1 MFLHFLTLMW
11 SVAFLCLAS
20 CLSYAVLSHVGLS
33 EVPVTYLGSLG
44 YFPAWGPE
52 LPDGRPSESL
62 LVVGGPVCATSL
74 AWSCILIVHTPPPG
88 HCQLSTGGSDAA
100 PPEQVHNHN
109 LGSVRLN
116 YPCPV
121 SRLRVVSHNRT
132 KRRRAGPMSK
142 ITLCLSYPCRF
153 TTHSSDPEWRL
164 TPPPS
169 PTGAWGLAFDVF
181 RVDSGHSRISDTTSQ
196 GPHHQSY

>member
-20 CLSYAVLSHVGLS
+20 CLSYAVLSHAGLS

-74 AWSCILIVHTPPPG
+74 AWSCIIIVHTPPPG

-164 TPPPS
+164 TPLPHGGL
-169 PTGAWGLAFDVF
+169 GARLRCF
-181 RVDSGHSRISDTTSQ
+181 
-196 GPHHQSY
+196 